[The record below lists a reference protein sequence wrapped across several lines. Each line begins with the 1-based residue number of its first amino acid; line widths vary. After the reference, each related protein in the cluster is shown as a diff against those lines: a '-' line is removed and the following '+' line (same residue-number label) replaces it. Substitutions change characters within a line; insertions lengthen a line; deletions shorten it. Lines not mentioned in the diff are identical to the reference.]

1 MLWVQAVQC
10 GGVFD
15 FQTASY
21 YDTERPSENA
31 SVNALGRFDVF
42 HAQRLGVYRFIG
54 QGIGI

>member
-1 MLWVQAVQC
+1 MLWFQAVQC

-15 FQTASY
+15 FQTTPMIQRS
-21 YDTERPSENA
+21 SENA

-54 QGIGI
+54 QGVGI